1 MNHEVNVT
9 KRVQT
14 EKGLRYCSVV
24 LSANGRIKPDAVL
37 VDGKQEHHPEGAYY
51 LEWREGAKRV
61 RLSVGND
68 AADASARR
76 LRKEAELNAKNNG
89 VTVVTQDGHG
99 QNGHRI
105 ISDVVASYLAEIKM
119 SRTPATHSAYTLA
132 LRNFA
137 ASCLKTYLEEID
149 RVDLLGF
156 VNYLRKNQNLS
167 DRTCHNRFEHLLT
180 FLKAYGIKGLAGK
193 RDWPKYVHQEPE
205 SYEDDELDK
214 FFAACTPEE
223 KVFFEFF
230 LMK

>member
-14 EKGLRYCSVV
+14 NNGLRYCPVV

-37 VDGKQEHHPEGAYY
+37 VNGTQEHHPEGAYY

-76 LRKEAELNAKNNG
+76 LRKEAELNARNNG
-89 VTVVTQDGHG
+89 VTVVTQDGHPP
-99 QNGHRI
+99 NRHRA
-105 ISDVVASYLAEIKM
+105 ISEAVASYLAEIKM

-137 ASCLKTYLEEID
+137 VSCSKTYLEEID
-149 RVDLLGF
+149 RADLLGF
-156 VNYLRKNQNLS
+156 VKYLREDQNLS

-180 FLKAYGIKGLAGK
+180 FLKAYGIMGWKGSS
-193 RDWPKYVHQEPE
+193 E
-205 SYEDDELDK
+205 ELDRLL
-214 FFAACTPEE
+214 AEI
-223 KVFFEFF
+223 EFDEDEVP
-230 LMK
+230 